1 MAVKLLKRELLWD
14 ERSLLRFFREAKT
27 CSAVD
32 HPNIVYLYDFGHDD
46 TTGLPYLVM
55 EFVSGETLHQAIQNS
70 PTGNLPVERALAL
83 LLQVSHAIE
92 HAHNR
97 GVIHRDAYTF
107 SILCFGVRYMAT
119 QRRRNRDDIFTTA
132 IGS

>member
-1 MAVKLLKRELLWD
+1 MISRPWD

-27 CSAVD
+27 CSSVD

-55 EFVSGETLHQAIQNS
+55 EFVSGKTLHQAIHDS
-70 PTGNLPVERALAL
+70 PSGNLPVERALAIL
-83 LLQVSHAIE
+83 VQVCHAIE

-97 GVIHRDAYTF
+97 GVIHRDAY
-107 SILCFGVRYMAT
+107 VK
-119 QRRRNRDDIFTTA
+119 TT
-132 IGS
+132 ICSQVDH